1 MLEAGGLSAIIASIA
16 RNMNKLLKATG
27 VSLFPAVMLALSPIT
42 AGQAQEITPTSSQG
56 VPATSQLPGR
66 YGLVRSYNGIALE
79 IRGLDGIF
87 RSYTVSPEK
96 IDSMKLTL
104 GDLVA
109 FDTDESGKITR
120 LQLPEVESVFEG
132 TISAIEGELV
142 TVTSSSGQT
151 VTTPVPPAT
160 IARLGLMPGK
170 DLMVIQYQGTW
181 ATKICCPPVAAA
193 DPPTVPSPPV
203 GGFDPQPEPIPAL
216 W

>member
-1 MLEAGGLSAIIASIA
+1 
-16 RNMNKLLKATG
+16 MNKLLTATG

-42 AGQAQEITPTSSQG
+42 VGQAQEITPTSSQE
-56 VPATSQLPGR
+56 VPATSQLPSR
-66 YGLVRSYNGIALE
+66 YGLVRSYNGNALE

-87 RSYTVSPEK
+87 RSYTVSSK
-96 IDSMKLTL
+96 NVASMRLTR

-120 LQLPEVESVFEG
+120 LQPPEVESVFEG

-151 VTTPVPPAT
+151 LTTPVPPAT
-160 IARLGLMPGK
+160 IARLGLIPGK

-181 ATKICCPPVAAA
+181 ATKICCPLAAAA
-193 DPPTVPSPPV
+193 DPPTVPNPPV